1 MQMGE
6 TIKDTENDPLEN
18 NLGIS
23 WNLGPCH
30 LDIRHSTVC
39 ARRKVTLGFY

>member
-30 LDIRHSTVC
+30 IYMASYK
-39 ARRKVTLGFY
+39 APF